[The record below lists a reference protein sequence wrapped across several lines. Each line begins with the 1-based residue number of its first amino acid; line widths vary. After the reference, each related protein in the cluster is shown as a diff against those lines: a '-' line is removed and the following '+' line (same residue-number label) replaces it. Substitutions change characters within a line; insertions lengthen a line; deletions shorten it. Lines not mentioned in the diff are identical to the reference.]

1 MQQKKRKVNNN
12 HFLIDFIRYF
22 VEVQVIAKSTIV
34 LDVKPWDDETDLDLM
49 EKSVRS
55 IEADGLL
62 WGPCKSNKTIN
73 WNFLFIFIICS

>member
-12 HFLIDFIRYF
+12 HFLINSIRYF
-22 VEVQVIAKSTIV
+22 IETQIIAKSTIV

-62 WGPCKSNKTIN
+62 WGPCK
-73 WNFLFIFIICS
+73 